1 MSLTLEQAALWS
13 IAQDT
18 QALFGS
24 ELGKRVLAQLKKD
37 FMDRTSFHTDPIQM
51 AFMEG
56 ERHVLLTIQRRLE
69 MRMQDFVHT
78 LNQEDQN
85 AAS

>member
-24 ELGKRVLAQLKKD
+24 ELGKRVLAQLEKD
-37 FMDRTSFHTDPIQM
+37 FMTRTSFHTDPLQM
-51 AFMEG
+51 AFLEG
-56 ERHVLLTIQRRLE
+56 ERHVLLTIQRRLA
-69 MRMQDFVHT
+69 MRVHDFMAPTPT
-78 LNQEDQN
+78 LEETDH
-85 AAS
+85 A

>member
-51 AFMEG
+51 AFLEG

-69 MRMQDFVHT
+69 MRMQDFVT
-78 LNQEDQN
+78 PTPTPED
-85 AAS
+85 ADHA

>member
-51 AFMEG
+51 AFLEG

-69 MRMQDFVHT
+69 MRMHDFVT
-78 LNQEDQN
+78 PTPTPED
-85 AAS
+85 ADHA

>member
-51 AFMEG
+51 AFLEG
-56 ERHVLLTIQRRLE
+56 ERHVLLTIQRRVE
-69 MRMQDFVHT
+69 MRMHDFVTPTPT
-78 LNQEDQN
+78 LED
-85 AAS
+85 ADHA